1 MNQLPREGCGCP
13 TTNGQQWHTYECTF
27 AETPSVSWETE
38 FDEKFGDV
46 DGWTKAGDRADDLKI
61 FIRETLS
68 QQKQDLCA
76 RLEGLK
82 SEGDSLVKDVRND
95 TLNQAIQAIK
105 E

>member
-1 MNQLPREGCGCP
+1 MPSKPNYGKIHSGGDTLDSRYDDGFKDGL
-13 TTNGQQWHTYECTF
+13 
-27 AETPSVSWETE
+27 ET
-38 FDEKFGDV
+38 
-46 DGWTKAGDRADDLKI
+46 A
-61 FIRETLS
+61 
-68 QQKQDLCA
+68 KQDFCA